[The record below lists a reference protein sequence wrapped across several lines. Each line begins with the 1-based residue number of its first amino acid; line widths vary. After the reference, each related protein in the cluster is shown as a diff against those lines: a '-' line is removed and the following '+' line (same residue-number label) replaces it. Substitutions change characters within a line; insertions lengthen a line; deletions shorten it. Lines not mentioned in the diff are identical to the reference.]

1 MIGRFFKSILVFLA
15 ASVMATAGDPPHPP
29 FGHPLPERGEGEKS
43 RAVSQSPATERSGR
57 PRPDGESDGV
67 RGSNPQPPS
76 DQKPITP
83 GSARPRVFRIHVVE
97 EGTGR
102 GVPLVELKTVNQI
115 RYVTDSNGIVAFD
128 EPGLFNR
135 KVFFTITSHGYE
147 FEKDGFGYRGQA
159 LEVTEGGS
167 ADIVIHRLNV
177 ARRLYRVTGA
187 GIYRDSVLT
196 GDTVPI
202 REPLLNAKVF
212 GQDSVVNA
220 VYQGK
225 IHWFWGDTNRP
236 DYPLGNF
243 HVPGAISDLPGQGA
257 LEPEVGVNLGYFLDE
272 HGFARPTAP
281 MPGEGPTWISGLVVL
296 KDREARERMFAVY
309 AKIRKML
316 EVYERGL
323 AEFNPQTQRFDKIA
337 QFPEASSYIGEF
349 PDGHP
354 FLFRDQGVDYIYY
367 ATPYPLVRVPADPEH
382 LKNARTWEAYTC
394 LRPGTRLSQQQ
405 FDHGPDGLLRYSW
418 KANTQLLRQDQQTKL
433 IVSRRI
439 KPEEALLNLRDIDSG
454 KVMVAHGGSVYWNSY
469 RGRWVMICVESY
481 GSTSLLGEVWYAEA
495 DTPLG
500 PWVYA
505 RKIVTH
511 DKYSFYNPKQ
521 HPMFDKDGG
530 RIIFFEGTYTTTF
543 SGNADP
549 TPRYDYNQVMYQ
561 LDLSDPRLALPVAIY
576 EDRSGEGT
584 ATRLVTKASPVDRA
598 ATPPRPVAFF
608 TPDRPGIAWRPVYEQ
623 YDATHGQSLDV
634 PAGGQPAER
643 SGSRPLFYILP
654 ADVKDYTAATVPLY
668 EYREEGTG
676 RRFYAVEPPSQNA
689 RSRLTHTQLGR
700 VWRNPARSLLW

>member
-1 MIGRFFKSILVFLA
+1 MTNRIKWSALIATVVSLVAAVGARGTGLDESPKS
-15 ASVMATAGDPPHPP
+15 
-29 FGHPLPERGEGEKS
+29 
-43 RAVSQSPATERSGR
+43 
-57 PRPDGESDGV
+57 
-67 RGSNPQPPS
+67 N
-76 DQKPITP
+76 
-83 GSARPRVFRIHVVE
+83 RPRVFRIHVVE

-128 EPGLFNR
+128 EPGLLNR
-135 KVFFTITSHGYE
+135 KVFFSITSHGYDLD
-147 FEKDGFGYRGQA
+147 KDGFGYRGKA
-159 LEVTEGGS
+159 LEVSEGGS
-167 ADIVIHRLNV
+167 ADIVIRRLNV
-177 ARRLYRVTGA
+177 ARRLYRMTGE

-196 GDTVPI
+196 GDPVPI
-202 REPLLNAKVF
+202 REPLLNGKVF

-220 VYQGK
+220 LYQGK

-243 HVPGAISDLPGQGA
+243 HVPGATSELPGHGG
-257 LEPEVGVNLGYFLDE
+257 LEPEVGVNLSYFLDDQ
-272 HGFARPTAP
+272 GFARPTAP

-296 KDREARERMFAVY
+296 KDREKRERMFAVY

-323 AEFNPQTQRFDKIA
+323 AEYNPLVQRFEKVA
-337 QFPEASSYIGEF
+337 QFPEATAYIGEF

-354 FLFRDQGVDYIYY
+354 FLYQDHGVDYIYY

-382 LKNARTWEAYTC
+382 LKRVGSCEAYSC

-405 FDHGPDGLLRYSW
+405 FDRGPDGLLRYGW
-418 KANTQLLRQDQQTKL
+418 KTNTQLLRQEQQNKL

-454 KVMVAHGGSVYWNSY
+454 KVVVAHGGSVYWNAY
-469 RGRWVMICVESY
+469 RRRWVMITVESY

-543 SGNADP
+543 SGNPDP

-561 LDLSDPRLALPVAIY
+561 LDLSDQRLALPVAIY
-576 EDRSGEGT
+576 EIPSGPG
-584 ATRLVTKASPVDRA
+584 APARLVPKTALADHE
-598 ATPPRPVAFF
+598 ATPPRSVAFF
-608 TPDRPGIAWRPVYEQ
+608 APDRTGIAWLPLYEQ
-623 YDATHGQSLDV
+623 YDHTHGQSLRTL
-634 PAGGQPAER
+634 ANGQAPDRTGAE
-643 SGSRPLFYILP
+643 PLFFILP
-654 ADVKDYTAATVPLY
+654 ADVKDYTAATVPFY
-668 EYREEGTG
+668 EYREEGGG
-676 RRFYAVEPPSQNA
+676 RRFYSVEAPSPNA
-689 RSRLTHTQLGR
+689 RSRLTPRMLGR
-700 VWRNPARSLLW
+700 VWRNPARPRTQ